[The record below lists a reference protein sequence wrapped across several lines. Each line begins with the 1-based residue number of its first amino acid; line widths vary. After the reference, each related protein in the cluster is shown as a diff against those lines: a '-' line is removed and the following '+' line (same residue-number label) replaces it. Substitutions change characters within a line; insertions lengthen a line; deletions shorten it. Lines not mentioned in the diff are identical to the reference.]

1 MSFFEP
7 KDLCIGELYRL
18 TEFVDGKEVVATG
31 NPNYFLVL
39 MEENR
44 RDPRF
49 PILGFHRVKE
59 YKAEVLLVQ
68 AHAQFGSPTWRRAFR
83 KGKGL
88 EVYWPLGTMTWNH
101 SWVVVEK
108 VSK

>member
-7 KDLCIGELYRL
+7 KDLCVGELYRL
-18 TEFVDGKEVVATG
+18 REFVDQKEVVASG

-44 RDPRF
+44 RDLRF
-49 PILGFHRVKE
+49 PILGFHHVKE
-59 YKAEVLLVQ
+59 CKAEVLLVQ

-83 KGKGL
+83 REKGL
-88 EVYWPLGTMTWNH
+88 EIYCPIGAMTWNH
-101 SWVVVEK
+101 SWVEIEK
-108 VSK
+108 VS